1 MTKSCCH
8 KECFNCIYPPQAK
21 TGLLKL
27 KWMLK
32 FQGCFLLL
40 AQLIEKN
47 TNANI
52 PWIPEDTITITRAR
66 SGTGPI
72 IVIIV
77 TSNVDNYNTITITI
91 TL

>member
-1 MTKSCCH
+1 MY
-8 KECFNCIYPPQAK
+8 YPPQAK

-47 TNANI
+47 T
-52 PWIPEDTITITRAR
+52 ELKHTLD
-66 SGTGPI
+66 SGG
-72 IVIIV
+72 
-77 TSNVDNYNTITITI
+77 YNHNHQGKEWYWAHHCHHGHQQCG
-91 TL
+91 